1 MSDHRPPHLEFPTAG
16 DRDAHEI
23 TCQEFVELVTEYL
36 EGTLA
41 STRLDLVEE
50 HLVMCDW
57 CVAYLQQ
64 METTVDE
71 LRSLRDE
78 APAQPP
84 DRLLAAIRARA
95 GGAP

>member
-1 MSDHRPPHLEFPTAG
+1 MRHASREL
-16 DRDAHEI
+16 
-23 TCQEFVELVTEYL
+23 TCQELVELVTEYL
-36 EGTLA
+36 EGALA
-41 STRLDLVEE
+41 PTRLDLVEE

-64 METTVDE
+64 METTLDQ

-84 DRLLAAIRARA
+84 DRLLAAVRARA
-95 GGAP
+95 GGAR